1 MDQGIVGVVDQ
12 PVGGVVDARILDA
25 LGVQCAVAPVLPL
38 GEQVVK
44 AGPLGKAEKDVGFAF
59 QLQGKEVRFAGAE
72 PHFKLS
78 VHCRASSHMVY
89 PAQRRIS
96 RMALMA
102 RFGLE

>member
-59 QLQGKEVRFAGAE
+59 QSQGKEVRFAGAE
-72 PHFKLS
+72 PRFKLS
-78 VHCRASSHMVY
+78 
-89 PAQRRIS
+89 
-96 RMALMA
+96 
-102 RFGLE
+102 

>member
-1 MDQGIVGVVDQ
+1 MCIRDS
-12 PVGGVVDARILDA
+12 
-25 LGVQCAVAPVLPL
+25 GVQCAVAPVLPL

-44 AGPLGKAEKDVGFAF
+44 AGPLGKAEENVGFALKF
-59 QLQGKEVRFAGAE
+59 QEKKVRFAGAE
-72 PHFKLS
+72 PRFKLS